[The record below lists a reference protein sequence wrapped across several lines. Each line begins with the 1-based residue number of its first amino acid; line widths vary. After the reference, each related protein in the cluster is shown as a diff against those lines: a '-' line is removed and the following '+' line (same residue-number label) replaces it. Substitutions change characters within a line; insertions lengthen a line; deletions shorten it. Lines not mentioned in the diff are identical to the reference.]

1 MVEQVVSK
9 DRLDYTV
16 DALIS
21 MVVTELAEE
30 LKQDEK
36 TILEEFIVS
45 NTGKA
50 LYDSDTKLWCNGPS
64 YIVEMYKEEKG
75 L

>member
-9 DRLDYTV
+9 ERLDYTV

-21 MVVTELAEE
+21 MVVAEVAQE
-30 LKQDEK
+30 LKLDEK
-36 TILEEFIVS
+36 AVLEEFLLS

>member
-1 MVEQVVSK
+1 MAEPVISK
-9 DRLDYTV
+9 ERLDYTV

-21 MVVTELAEE
+21 MVVSELADE

-36 TILEEFIVS
+36 VILEDLLLS
-45 NTGKA
+45 KTGKA
-50 LYDSDTKLWCNGPS
+50 LYDTETKLWCNGPT
-64 YIVEMYKEEKG
+64 YIAEMYKEEKG

>member
-1 MVEQVVSK
+1 MAEQVVSK
-9 DRLDYTV
+9 ERLDYTV

-21 MVVTELAEE
+21 MVVTELAED

-36 TILEEFIVS
+36 TILEDFMIS

-50 LYDSDTKLWCNGPS
+50 LYDYETKLWCNGPS
-64 YIVEMYKEEKG
+64 YIAEMYKEEKG

>member
-1 MVEQVVSK
+1 MDEQLVSK
-9 DRLDYTV
+9 ERIDYTV

-21 MVVTELAEE
+21 MVVTELADE
-30 LKQDEK
+30 LKQEEK
-36 TILEEFIVS
+36 TILEDFMVS

-64 YIVEMYKEEKG
+64 YIADMYKEEKG